1 MIKYMHFMPTE
12 DMTSKHYKRRSD
24 LQPSV
29 IEQKGR
35 ITDDDLEAAKIRS
48 EAVFEYFIKTGKLPI
63 TR

>member
-1 MIKYMHFMPTE
+1 MPTE

-29 IEQKGR
+29 IEQKSR

>member
-1 MIKYMHFMPTE
+1 MIKFMHFMPTE
-12 DMTSKHYKRRSD
+12 DMTSKSDKRRLD

-29 IEQKGR
+29 IEQKSR

-48 EAVFEYFIKTGKLPI
+48 EAVLEYFIKTGKLPI